1 MQANNLLYYNCK
13 WMRRNLLEE
22 LCRVS
27 KVESV
32 QFIETLRTISGTI
45 VYDMS
50 TNEDDILLSSDAF
63 KSIYFTI
70 FHLID

>member
-1 MQANNLLYYNCK
+1 MQANNLLYYSCK
-13 WMRRNLLEE
+13 WMRKNLLEE

-32 QFIETLRTISGTI
+32 QFIETLRTISATI
-45 VYDMS
+45 VYDMK
-50 TNEDDILLSSDAF
+50 TNQDDILLSSDAF

>member
-1 MQANNLLYYNCK
+1 
-13 WMRRNLLEE
+13 MRRNLLEE

-27 KVESV
+27 KVDSV

-45 VYDMS
+45 VFDMYP
-50 TNEDDILLSSDAF
+50 EDDILLSTDAF